1 MNKLK
6 KGHFCPHSSP
16 SSAIWVKVA
25 WDKRLNLQFDAI
37 YNDKFEN
44 WVVFFPLSLFCLTKK
59 GGNIKAKAKLNYK
72 VKYNFNFSRW
82 AKMC

>member
-1 MNKLK
+1 MNKFK

-44 WVVFFPLSLFCLTKK
+44 WVVFFPLSLFLFNQK
-59 GGNIKAKAKLNYK
+59 GGKHQSKGKIKLRSKI
-72 VKYNFNFSRW
+72 
-82 AKMC
+82 